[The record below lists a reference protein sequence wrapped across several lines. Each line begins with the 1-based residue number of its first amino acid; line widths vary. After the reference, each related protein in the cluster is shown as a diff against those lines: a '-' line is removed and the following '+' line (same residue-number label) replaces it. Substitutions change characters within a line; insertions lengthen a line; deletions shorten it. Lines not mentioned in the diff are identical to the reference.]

1 MATPADDNFEFQ
13 KIIVV
18 LGFTLMAIKF
28 IAYALTG
35 SVAILTDAMECPPT
49 APIPS
54 VTARSRSYPRPSR
67 GR

>member
-35 SVAILTDAMECPPT
+35 PPT